1 MPFMTHNATRINPMR
16 WVSLMAE
23 DWHLDKKVPVAL
35 IGSLLVQTFGFGVW
49 AENLS
54 LRIGDLERVNP
65 GVALQLGKL
74 NDAREALR
82 LDIQTQTNALNSL
95 SAMLAERTKRF
106 DDIQDSLVR
115 LEHRNAVVDKP

>member
-1 MPFMTHNATRINPMR
+1 MR

-35 IGSLLVQTFGFGVW
+35 IGALLVQTFGFGVW